1 MRYCLLLR
9 TVCLF
14 FLAFMLLSC
23 TETSQDD
30 DSFGQGAS
38 ESSLVSCVE
47 SIALEDEFPFENSE
61 YPFVGLQ
68 RIVIETDSCER
79 DIEKGVIHG
88 LACVCMGKILHRENR

>member
-1 MRYCLLLR
+1 
-9 TVCLF
+9 
-14 FLAFMLLSC
+14 MLLSC

-79 DIEKGVIHG
+79 DIEKGVYTWASMRVYGAQSIVAIVG
-88 LACVCMGKILHRENR
+88 L